1 MDGASSD
8 PQILKGPL
16 IGIGI
21 VSVIIVFR
29 HFLIILIFHELGNL
43 LLILV
48 YDFALP
54 STA

>member
-8 PQILKGPL
+8 AQILKGPL
-16 IGIGI
+16 IGI
-21 VSVIIVFR
+21 VSFIIVIR
-29 HFLIILIFHELGNL
+29 HFLIILILHELGNL